1 MYIICIICVYICI
14 YIYIIVKSTHLK
26 FQEGYIVHT
35 RGERKCSRIIE
46 EVRADIFPSKLY
58 VYIWLYVC
66 NVIYTY
72 DYIYKKYL

>member
-1 MYIICIICVYICI
+1 MQYIYKNYVQSIYIINYVYYMHHMCVYMCI

-58 VYIWLYVC
+58 VYI
-66 NVIYTY
+66 
-72 DYIYKKYL
+72 